1 MEATQ
6 IEIAFAKV
14 KFHAIIAW
22 RGLCRTIYGATVAGL
37 LAMAV
42 YRFVSVAGE
51 TGWIAVCDFI
61 AACTTM
67 VVALANMYFM
77 GCRKNGNARGKDR
90 RQK

>member
-1 MEATQ
+1 MEAVQ
-6 IEIAFAKV
+6 IKTAFAKV
-14 KFHAIIAW
+14 KFHARIAW
-22 RGLCRTIYGATVAGL
+22 YGFCRTAYGAVVAGL

-51 TGWIAVCDFI
+51 TGWMAVCDFI
-61 AACTTM
+61 AACATM

-77 GCRKNGNARGKDR
+77 GRRKNGNARGKDR

>member
-14 KFHAIIAW
+14 KFHARIAW
-22 RGLCRTIYGATVAGL
+22 RGFCRTIYGATVAGL

-61 AACTTM
+61 AACATM
-67 VVALANMYFM
+67 IVALANMYLI
-77 GCRKNGNARGKDR
+77 GCKKKSRAKHGRA
-90 RQK
+90 